1 MFDYKNDVKLYPF
14 EISADNGNTWTR
26 QLMTYL
32 EAVNEFKIGHIV
44 KFKVMQECE
53 DCGALFYIEYSTDG
67 SYEYMNDACVTMEAK
82 AIWNQSK
89 EYARLSSK
97 IETLNE
103 VLMDIIDIRCEKIF
117 EDTN

>member
-1 MFDYKNDVKLYPF
+1 MLDYKNDAKLYPF

-53 DCGALFYIEYSTDG
+53 NCGALFYIEYSTNR
-67 SYEYMNDACVTMEAK
+67 SYEYMNDVCECEAEFHPY
-82 AIWNQSK
+82 NSN
-89 EYARLSSK
+89 EPTLS
-97 IETLNE
+97 EF
-103 VLMDIIDIRCEKIF
+103 VQMF
-117 EDTN
+117 GV

>member
-1 MFDYKNDVKLYPF
+1 MFDYKNDARLYPF

-53 DCGALFYIEYSTDG
+53 DCGALFYIEYSTNG
-67 SYEYMNDACVTMEAK
+67 SYEYMNDACECEAEFHPY
-82 AIWNQSK
+82 NSN
-89 EYARLSSK
+89 EPTLS
-97 IETLNE
+97 EF
-103 VLMDIIDIRCEKIF
+103 VQMF
-117 EDTN
+117 GV

>member
-14 EISADNGNTWTR
+14 EISADGGNTYTR

-32 EAVNEFKIGHIV
+32 EAVNEFKVGHIV

-67 SYEYMNDACVTMEAK
+67 SYEYMNDACECEAEFHPYYSNEP
-82 AIWNQSK
+82 A
-89 EYARLSSK
+89 LS
-97 IETLNE
+97 EF
-103 VLMDIIDIRCEKIF
+103 VQMFRQ
-117 EDTN
+117 